1 MRILPLFLV
10 GALLAAPTFAGTSAG
25 YALPLHIGGRVMMP
39 SDGDRP
45 KGYTHQWPGTYFEAR
60 FKGTEV
66 HLRLND
72 PVNIFNVYVDGQK
85 VASPNRPGEGDIVLG
100 PFSDTEHTI
109 RAEKLTEAAWT
120 TAQFTG
126 FFVSNPANVLPAPE
140 AAHREI
146 EFIGD
151 SYTVGY
157 GNTSPKRDCPGEQV
171 WATTN
176 TQLAFGPL
184 TAKHF
189 NADYRINAISGRGIV
204 RNYNGGEGL
213 HLPQA
218 YSNDINLEDPG
229 LPYAVPPQPGA
240 WTPQIIVIG
249 LGTNDFTTPL
259 HGGEVWTTRDELH
272 SDYEQTY
279 VQFVQTLRAKNPR
292 AFFILMATDQAN
304 GEIQSEVK
312 KVLAALR
319 AVGESR
325 IDFLPMNGLSF
336 GGCDWHPTT
345 ADDAQVAQSLIAF
358 IEAKPALW
366 QDKTN

>member
-1 MRILPLFLV
+1 MRILSLFLA
-10 GALLAAPTFAGTSAG
+10 GALLATPAFAGTPVG
-25 YALPLHIGGRVMMP
+25 TALPLHIGGRVVP
-39 SDGDRP
+39 VSADDP
-45 KGYTHQWPGTYFEAR
+45 AQGYIHQWPGTYFEAR

-66 HLRLND
+66 HLRLKD
-72 PVNIFNVYVDGQK
+72 SVNKFNIYVDGQK
-85 VASPNRPGEGDIVLG
+85 VATPDRPGEGDIVLG
-100 PFSDTEHTI
+100 PFSDTEHAI

-120 TAQFTG
+120 SAQFTG
-126 FFVSNPANVLPAPE
+126 FFVSNPANVLPAP
-140 AAHREI
+140 HPLPREI

-157 GNTSPKRDCPGEQV
+157 GNTSRTRDCPGEQV

-204 RNYNGGEGL
+204 RNYNGGDGL

-218 YSNDINLEDPG
+218 Y
-229 LPYAVPPQPGA
+229 PYTVAPQIVETA
-240 WTPQIIVIG
+240 DWHPQIIVIG

-279 VQFVQTLRAKNPR
+279 VEFVQTLRAQNPQ

-319 AVGESR
+319 AAGESR

-345 ADDAQVAQSLIAF
+345 ADDAQVATSLIAF
-358 IEAKPALW
+358 IDAKPDLW
-366 QDKTN
+366 ELKTE

>member
-1 MRILPLFLV
+1 MRFFSLLLA
-10 GALLAAPTFAGTSAG
+10 GALLAAPVYAATPVG
-25 YALPLHIGGRVMMP
+25 YALPLHIGGRVVP
-39 SDGDRP
+39 LSADDP
-45 KGYTHQWPGTYFEAR
+45 AQGYIHQWPGAYFEAR
-60 FKGTEV
+60 FKGKDV
-66 HLRLND
+66 HLRLKD
-72 PVNIFNVYVDGQK
+72 SVNKFNVYVDGQK
-85 VASPNRPGEGDIVLG
+85 VATPDRPGEGDIVLG
-100 PFSDTEHTI
+100 PFADTEHTI
-109 RAEKLTEAAWT
+109 RAEKLTESAET
-120 TAQFTG
+120 PAQFTG
-126 FFVSNPANVLPAPE
+126 FFVSDPAAVRAAPAASP
-140 AAHREI
+140 REI

-157 GNTSPKRDCPGEQV
+157 GNASPTRDCPGEQV

-218 YSNDINLEDPG
+218 Y
-229 LPYAVPPQPGA
+229 PYTVAHEIVETA
-240 WTPQIIVIG
+240 DWHPQIIVIG

-279 VQFVQTLRAKNPR
+279 VQFVQTLRAQNPG
-292 AFFILMATDQAN
+292 AYFILMATDQAN

-319 AVGESR
+319 AQGESR
-325 IDFLPMNGLSF
+325 IDFIPMNNLSF

-345 ADDAQVAQSLIAF
+345 ADDAQVAASLIAF
-358 IEAKPALW
+358 IEAKPELW
-366 QDKTN
+366 QNKPE

>member
-1 MRILPLFLV
+1 MRLAPL
-10 GALLAAPTFAGTSAG
+10 LLAAFLTAPAFAGTPIG
-25 YALPLHIGGRVMMP
+25 TALPLHIGGRAVAVSADDP
-39 SDGDRP
+39 SQ
-45 KGYTHQWPGTYFEAR
+45 GYIHQWPGSYFEGR
-60 FKGTEV
+60 FKGAEV

-72 PVNIFNVYVDGQK
+72 EVNRFNVYVDGQL
-85 VASPNRPGEGDIVLG
+85 VNTPSRPGEGDIVLG
-100 PFSDTEHTI
+100 PFSPGEHTI
-109 RAEKLTEAAWT
+109 RAEKLSESWAP
-120 TAQFTG
+120 AQFTG
-126 FFVSNPANVLPAPE
+126 FFVADPANVLPAPE
-140 AAHREI
+140 ALPREI

-157 GNTSPKRDCPGEQV
+157 GNTSPARNCPGDQV

-189 NADYRINAISGRGIV
+189 NADYRINAISGRGVV
-204 RNYNGGEGL
+204 RNYAGGDGL

-218 YSNDINLEDPG
+218 Y
-229 LPYAVPPQPGA
+229 PYTVAPQIVETA
-240 WTPQIIVIG
+240 DWHPQIIVIG
-249 LGTNDFTTPL
+249 LGTNDFSTPL

-279 VQFVQTLRAKNPR
+279 VQFVQNLRAQNPQ

-319 AVGESR
+319 AAGESR
-325 IDFLPMNGLSF
+325 IDFLPMNGLTF

-345 ADDAQVAQSLIAF
+345 ADDAQVTASLIAY
-358 IEAKPALW
+358 IEARPDLW
-366 QDKTN
+366 QDTPN

>member
-1 MRILPLFLV
+1 MRLVLPL
-10 GALLAAPTFAGTSAG
+10 LLAFLSVPAFAGTPVG
-25 YALPLHIGGRVMMP
+25 TALPLHIGGRVVAVSADDP
-39 SDGDRP
+39 AQ
-45 KGYTHQWPGTYFEAR
+45 GYRHQWPGTYFEGR

-72 PVNIFNVYVDGQK
+72 EVNKFNVYVDGQL
-85 VASPNRPGEGDIVLG
+85 VNTPSRPGEGDILLG
-100 PFSDTEHTI
+100 PFTPGEHTI
-109 RAEKLTEAAWT
+109 RAEKLSESFDA
-120 TAQFTG
+120 AQFTG
-126 FFVSNPANVLPAPE
+126 FFVADAANVLPAPE
-140 AAHREI
+140 ESPREI

-157 GNTSPKRDCPGEQV
+157 GNTSPTRICPGDQV

-189 NADYRINAISGRGIV
+189 SAEYRINAISGRGVV
-204 RNYNGGEGL
+204 RNYNGGDGL

-218 YSNDINLEDPG
+218 Y
-229 LPYAVPPQPGA
+229 PYTVAPQMVETA
-240 WTPQIIVIG
+240 DWRPQIIVIG
-249 LGTNDFTTPL
+249 LGTNDFSTPL

-279 VQFVQTLRAKNPR
+279 VQFVQDLRAKNPQ

-319 AVGESR
+319 AAGESR
-325 IDFLPMNGLSF
+325 IDFLPMNGLAFS
-336 GGCDWHPTT
+336 GCDWHPST
-345 ADDAQVAQSLIAF
+345 ADDTQVASSLINF
-358 IEAKPALW
+358 IDAHPDLW
-366 QDKTN
+366 NKKTE